1 MLKFILFFLFINNA
15 IALTKPD
22 VIFIYWDAAT
32 VPTDGKPI
40 ILDKNV
46 LSKYGLKD
54 LELESVLT
62 RNSNNEESFTL
73 LDYLKENPQDYKE
86 VKQTYDSIMH
96 SIMSGSLNGLKSG
109 VMFSMITASE
119 TKIRQVVLVGS
130 NQDAQDTILQAKNII
145 SYFDDVYKELDIPIS
160 SLPSNNMINIDTTTA
175 NTPYNKCWL
184 IAGNNDQIT
193 TGIQSNCI
201 PFFVGDISILNQLY
215 QNMITEKKIIHLNFN
230 DFNAILT
237 KFR

>member
-32 VPTDGKPI
+32 VPTDGEPL

-62 RNSNNEESFTL
+62 RNADNEEYFTL

-130 NQDAQDTILQAKNII
+130 NQDAQDTILQAKNIL
-145 SYFDDVYKELDIPIS
+145 SYFDDIYKEFDIQLS
-160 SLPSNNMINIDTTTA
+160 SLPSNNMINIETTTA
-175 NTPYNKCWL
+175 NTPYNKCCL

-201 PFFVGDISILNQLY
+201 PFFVGDTSILNQLY